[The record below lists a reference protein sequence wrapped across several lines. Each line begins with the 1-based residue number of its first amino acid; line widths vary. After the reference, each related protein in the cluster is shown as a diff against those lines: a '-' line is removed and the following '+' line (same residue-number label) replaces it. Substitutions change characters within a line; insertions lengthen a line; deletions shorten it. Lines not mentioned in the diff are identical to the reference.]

1 MARRKGKRRKRNGDT
16 QMKGDGERDQRGR
29 GRCTWKKEK
38 PVEGLNEG
46 ITMPLLKW

>member
-29 GRCTWKKEK
+29 ERCTWKKEK

-46 ITMPLLKW
+46 ITMLLLKW

>member
-29 GRCTWKKEK
+29 GDAHERKKK
-38 PVEGLNEG
+38 PWRDLMKV
-46 ITMPLLKW
+46 